1 MKIFKTLLIVWLALL
16 GILIALLLFKDA
28 EKTKIYKK
36 FKSFLE
42 DDDDKEQ

>member
-1 MKIFKTLLIVWLALL
+1 MKLFKTLFLVWLALL
-16 GILIALLLFKDA
+16 GVLIALLVFKDA

-42 DDDDKEQ
+42 DDEPK

>member
-1 MKIFKTLLIVWLALL
+1 MKLFKTLFLVWLALL
-16 GILIALLLFKDA
+16 GVLVALLVFKDA

-42 DDDDKEQ
+42 DDEDKR

>member
-1 MKIFKTLLIVWLALL
+1 MKLFKTLFIVWLALL
-16 GILIALLLFKDA
+16 GVLIALLVFKDA

-42 DDDDKEQ
+42 DDEPK

>member
-1 MKIFKTLLIVWLALL
+1 MKLFKTLLLIWLALL
-16 GILIALLLFKDA
+16 GILITLLMFKDA

-42 DDDDKEQ
+42 DDDEDK